1 MKERGGKFYRFLK
14 GNILL
19 DISFFLLIRF
29 RRTTSKLFFC
39 QIFADDVGVDTNVKF
54 SPVWFSAG
62 ATIGA
67 VIGAVSW
74 VGGAVKIF
82 RTRNFWKRAILKYL
96 KNFSILFIENER
108 ESNKKTFS
116 CIGNRYKKFVF

>member
-1 MKERGGKFYRFLK
+1 
-14 GNILL
+14 
-19 DISFFLLIRF
+19 
-29 RRTTSKLFFC
+29 
-39 QIFADDVGVDTNVKF
+39 V
-54 SPVWFSAG
+54 G

-67 VIGAVSW
+67 TIGAVSW

-82 RTRNFWKRAILKYL
+82 RTRNFWKRAILKYN
-96 KNFSILFIENER
+96 KNFSILYIENER